1 MYCSHKGRRY
11 KERDFC
17 LTMLTTKGEVV
28 MDKAWN
34 KACKRMAE
42 QGNREVKAHG
52 RRWDKKLK
60 RLASKW
66 NASASGSLQGGV
78 GRGSGEAKSVSDVSF

>member
-1 MYCSHKGRRY
+1 VYCSHKVRRY

-17 LTMLTTKGEVV
+17 LTMLTTKGEAV

-34 KACKRMAE
+34 KACKRMVE

-66 NASASGSLQGGV
+66 NASVSGPSRGCRHA
-78 GRGSGEAKSVSDVSF
+78 GRARRGLSVI